1 MAAIVRET
9 ADGWEVVDGTKAT
22 AYATR
27 REALDAARALLG
39 DDVKQ
44 TVLRDADTGEPNGA
58 WRWIHATNEEAE
70 SIDNARIDAVTVRE
84 LVDSLNAKTK
94 AEPIVGGTADS
105 PSHINAGNHPANGY
119 AHQAVEVVDADGTH
133 GAYAWSEFVTEVDA
147 NIATGRLA
155 WASIGAGG
163 TLNEDGAIRNADWD
177 HVLITNKPAQHNL
190 VSGSAVRT
198 AGERVV
204 AVRSYPLTP
213 RIRMAT
219 KIKTTVRSELA
230 KLALR
235 GPALDALT
243 KLCAS
248 LGISMDDEM
257 ASEEWESPSVAAVR
271 AVRTLAAAEKTL
283 EALTGAPA
291 EAARSLARNV
301 IATRAE
307 VADADL
313 EMLAKALGLEPGA
326 AVADM
331 IKAAEGMEP
340 KKAPEMTEAEKAEAA
355 KLAAEKSAAGET
367 LVALRSEVAA
377 LRAKDEARED
387 AAFLDGVLAL
397 RKMTLRA
404 ETREQMLT
412 VLRTDRKAGRATV
425 EGLVKEIHV
434 PPTGTVVPAGG
445 TSTDPLDEATNE
457 PTRAQIN
464 AEIALIRAAHPND
477 PQHVLHARA
486 RKNLIARKR

>member
-22 AYATR
+22 AYTTR

-39 DDVKQ
+39 EDTKPAI
-44 TVLRDADTGEPNGA
+44 LRDADTGEPSGA

-94 AEPIVGGTADS
+94 AEPIVGGTPDS
-105 PSHINAGNHPANGY
+105 PSHANAGNHPANGY

-147 NIATGRLA
+147 NIASGRLA

-213 RIRMAT
+213 RIRMAA
-219 KIKTTVRSELA
+219 KKTTVRAELT

-257 ASEEWESPSVAAVR
+257 ASEEWESPCVAAVR

-283 EALTGAPA
+283 EALTGTPG
-291 EAARSLARNV
+291 EAARSLARHV

-313 EMLAKALGLEPGA
+313 ETLAKALGLEPGA
-326 AVADM
+326 AIADL

-340 KKAPEMTEAEKAEAA
+340 KKAAPEPTDAEKAEAA
-355 KLAAEKSAAGET
+355 KLAAEKSATGET

-387 AAFLDGVLAL
+387 VAFLDGLLAV
-397 RKMTLRA
+397 RKMVLRDETRGQMLAVLRA
-404 ETREQMLT
+404 
-412 VLRTDRKAGRATV
+412 DRKAGRATV

-434 PPTGTVVPAGG
+434 PMTGNVVPAGG
-445 TSTDPLDEATNE
+445 TSTDPIEGTSSE
-457 PTRAQIN
+457 PTTQAIET
-464 AEIALIRAAHPND
+464 EIAAIRSHHPKD
-477 PQHVLHARA
+477 PAHVLYARA
-486 RKNLIARKR
+486 RKNLIARTR